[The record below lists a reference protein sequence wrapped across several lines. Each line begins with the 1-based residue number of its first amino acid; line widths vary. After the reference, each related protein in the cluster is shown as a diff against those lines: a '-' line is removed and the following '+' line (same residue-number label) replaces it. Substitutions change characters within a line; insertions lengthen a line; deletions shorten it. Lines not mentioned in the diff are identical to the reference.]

1 MILQFGIDYTCLSA
15 VRRGALSPDEERQ
28 EALCR
33 QMIERGAH
41 GALVLATCNR
51 TEFWLDADGPEA
63 LASFAREWAG
73 GGADALAGRQG
84 EEAERYLFEL
94 ACGMRSQIYGEDQIL
109 AQIKAALARARGWRT
124 ADPELEALFRF
135 AVTAA
140 KRVKTET
147 ALGGRDASIPAA
159 AVRRLEEGGS
169 LAGARCLVI
178 GNGEIGRLSA
188 AALKAKGAA
197 VTMTV
202 RQYKQGEAV
211 IPSGCRAVMYE
222 ERYRALR
229 EASIV
234 LSATRSPHYTLR
246 REEFLRCAPSGPVT
260 LVDLAL
266 PADIDPSLASC
277 PGVRLL
283 TLDDLGMDADAP
295 AEEREKALAILDEG
309 IRDYRSWRQ
318 KRDMTEE
325 VRRLCASFGER
336 TAERFAASAE
346 REEPEKAAA
355 LAAGG
360 ALEALLYRAA
370 RGLEPDEWTRFI
382 RAALP
387 EGEIP

>member
-1 MILQFGIDYTCLSA
+1 MILQFGIDYTRLSA
-15 VRRGALSPDEERQ
+15 ARRGALSPDEDRQ

-33 QMIERGAH
+33 LAIERGAH

-51 TEFWLDADGPEA
+51 TEFWLHTDDPEPLQA
-63 LASFAREWAG
+63 FAREWAG
-73 GGADALAGRQG
+73 EDADSLTERQG

-109 AQIKAALARARGWRT
+109 AQVKAALTRARGWRT
-124 ADPELEALFRF
+124 ADPQLEALFRF

-147 ALGGRDASIPAA
+147 ALGGRDASVPAA
-159 AVRRLEEGGS
+159 AVRRLEEGGF

-178 GNGEIGRLSA
+178 GNGEMGRLSA

-197 VTMTV
+197 VTVTV

-211 IPSGCRAVMYE
+211 IPAGCRAVMYE
-222 ERYRALR
+222 DRYRALR
-229 EASIV
+229 EVSIV

-246 REEFLRCAPSGPVT
+246 REEFLRSAPSGPVT

-283 TLDDLGMDADAP
+283 TLDDLGMGADVP
-295 AEEREKALAILDEG
+295 DGERKKALAILDEG
-309 IRDYRSWRQ
+309 VRDYRSWRQ

-325 VRRLCASFGER
+325 VRRLCAAFGGR
-336 TAERFAASAE
+336 TAERFAAAAE

-370 RGLEPDEWTRFI
+370 RGMEPEEWARFI
-382 RAALP
+382 RAARP
-387 EGEIP
+387 EGETP